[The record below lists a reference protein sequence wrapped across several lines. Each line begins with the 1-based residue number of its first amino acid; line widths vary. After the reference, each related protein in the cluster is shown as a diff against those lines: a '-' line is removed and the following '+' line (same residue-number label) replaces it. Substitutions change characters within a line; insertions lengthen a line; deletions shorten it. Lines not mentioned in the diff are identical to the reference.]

1 MYYCYCRVSTHGQT
15 VKTQKVAVSEYLR
28 RKRIHGAEWVTETA
42 SGCKK
47 VENRKLGGLLDSMSE
62 GDVLVITELSRLGR
76 SLTMIFNA
84 LQFMIDRKIGLVAIK
99 ENFELGDNVYS
110 KVLAFAFGLSA
121 EIERNLISERTKM
134 GLARARKEGKVLG
147 WRKGRKRTPKLF
159 GKGEYIR
166 RELRKGRS
174 KSSLARELVVSWPTM
189 ANFIKLKRLG

>member
-1 MYYCYCRVSTHGQT
+1 MSTHGQT

-28 RKRIHGAEWVTETA
+28 RKRIHGVEWVTETA

-47 VENRKLGGLLDSMSE
+47 VESRKLGGLLDSMSE
-62 GDVLVITELSRLGR
+62 GDVLIITELSRLGR

-134 GLARARKEGKVLG
+134 GLARARKEGKTLG

-174 KSSLARELVVSWPTM
+174 KSSLARELAVSWPTM